1 MSGGSH
7 NYVYYQIEENL
18 CGQMKDAEL
27 NDLMKDVAKLAHDLE
42 WADSCD
48 ISEETYFKTVNK
60 FKAKWFGSVREDRL
74 KKYIDKAI
82 ERAKKE
88 LYTLVGDI

>member
-48 ISEETYFKTVNK
+48 ISEETYFKAVNK
-60 FKAKWFGSVREDRL
+60 FKAKWFDSVREDRL
-74 KKYIDKAI
+74 KNILTKRLNEQRKNFI
-82 ERAKKE
+82 RW
-88 LYTLVGDI
+88 

>member
-7 NYVYYQIEENL
+7 NYIYYQIEENL

-27 NDLMKDVAKLAHDLE
+27 NDLMDDIVKLAHDLE

-48 ISEETYFKTVNK
+48 ISE
-60 FKAKWFGSVREDRL
+60 
-74 KKYIDKAI
+74 
-82 ERAKKE
+82 
-88 LYTLVGDI
+88 

>member
-1 MSGGSH
+1 MVCVTH
-7 NYVYYQIEENL
+7 NYICYQSEENL

-27 NDLMKDVAKLAHDLE
+27 NDLMKDIVKLTHDLE

-60 FKAKWFGSVREDRL
+60 FKSKWFGSAREDRL
-74 KKYIDKAI
+74 KKYVDNAI
-82 ERAKKE
+82 EREKKE
-88 LYTLVGDI
+88 VYTLVGDK